1 MVIRTLAPADA
12 RADAEQDAPV
22 VVLPDG
28 ARDAPLEPGSDPW
41 RRQRTAPTE
50 IWHPWAS
57 RLWPAT
63 TTDEERFV
71 RRLEDLGDDADRF
84 ERRDVTALVTA
95 LRCGLTAD
103 ELFEQ
108 ARGLRPGRLLAAH
121 RSLEQRRADAAD
133 AWAAIAHDPT
143 IPTFEEYRDRA
154 ASLVPVVIGHLAS
167 VALRHP
173 RAVTRAVAEAASQ
186 IERAAHSVA
195 QLEQRLDRC
204 LPPCDRGAEIGAM
217 LFDHRGEGAF
227 GLGMFLP
234 WRVGQLVPLRV
245 AALLGETRPGARP
258 AGW

>member
-1 MVIRTLAPADA
+1 MVTRTLAPVGVRD
-12 RADAEQDAPV
+12 DAPHDTAHDTV
-22 VVLPDG
+22 H
-28 ARDAPLEPGSDPW
+28 DAPLEPGSDPW
-41 RRQRTAPTE
+41 RRQRSAPTE

-63 TTDEERFV
+63 TADEDRFV
-71 RRLEDLGDDADRF
+71 HRLEALGGDADRF

-95 LRCGLTAD
+95 LRGGLTAD

-121 RSLEQRRADAAD
+121 RSLEHRRSDAAT
-133 AWAAIAHDPT
+133 AWSAIVSDPSVPSFEAHRDVAAT
-143 IPTFEEYRDRA
+143 
-154 ASLVPVVIGHLAS
+154 LLPVVVGHLAS

-173 RAVTRAVAEAASQ
+173 RALPRAVAESASQ
-186 IERAAHSVA
+186 VDRAVHSVS

-204 LPPCDRGAEIGAM
+204 LPPCERGAEIGSM

-227 GLGMFLP
+227 GLGVFLP

-245 AALLGETRPGARP
+245 AALLGETRPGARST
-258 AGW
+258 GW